1 MTESSL
7 CVNCRAPVSGP
18 FCSACGAP
26 QGAVL
31 CTRCGGSIAASSRF
45 CAQCGQRTGSAGAN
59 RPANA
64 ALLPLVL
71 GGVALLAL
79 VATFIFKGRGN
90 QSAES
95 GGAPIAPAAQG
106 APPDLSQMSPRERFD
121 RLYNRVMGASESGDT
136 ATVSQFMPMALSAY
150 TMLDSVDADA
160 RYHASMLRLHTG
172 DVDGAGALADT
183 ILAKDPGHLFGF
195 VIQGTVARWGRNE
208 AALDAAHRDFL
219 AGYDREIARGRGEY
233 RDHQIILDR
242 FRAEA
247 RGEPPAT
254 P

>member
-1 MTESSL
+1 
-7 CVNCRAPVSGP
+7 
-18 FCSACGAP
+18 
-26 QGAVL
+26 
-31 CTRCGGSIAASSRF
+31 
-45 CAQCGQRTGSAGAN
+45 
-59 RPANA
+59 
-64 ALLPLVL
+64 
-71 GGVALLAL
+71 
-79 VATFIFKGRGN
+79 
-90 QSAES
+90 
-95 GGAPIAPAAQG
+95 
-106 APPDLSQMSPRERFD
+106 MSPRERFD
-121 RLYNRVMGASESGDT
+121 RLYNRIMTASEGGDT
-136 ATVSQFMPMALSAY
+136 ATVAQFMPMALSAY

-195 VIQGTVARWGRNE
+195 VIRGTVARWGRNE
-208 AALDAAHRDFL
+208 AALDAAHKEFL